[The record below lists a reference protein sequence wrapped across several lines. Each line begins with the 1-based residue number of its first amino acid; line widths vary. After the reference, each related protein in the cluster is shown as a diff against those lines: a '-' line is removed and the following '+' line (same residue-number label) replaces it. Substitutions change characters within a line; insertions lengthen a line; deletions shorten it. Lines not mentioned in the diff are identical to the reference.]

1 MGISNTQAFLTRFG
15 FEKSRLAPDLSL
27 ALGSSSFSPAE
38 MVRAYSILA
47 NSENPKDP
55 FFIDKILNR
64 KGDVIYKHSNASQ
77 EKNSQD
83 SVDAFPW
90 FQTQIAD
97 EIKPF
102 ILLPPINNLSDPIDP
117 RVAFITKDIL
127 REALSRGSNARQVG
141 VLKREDIAGKTG
153 TTNNAIS
160 TWFSGFHNN
169 LATTVWIGTDDFSSL
184 GDNEFGSSIAL
195 PAWVDF
201 MKTALLDL
209 PNETWKTPEGLSY
222 VRIDRETGK
231 PAAQTSKNAYFE
243 LFLDAE
249 N

>member
-1 MGISNTQAFLTRFG
+1 MGISSTQAFLTRFG

-47 NSENPKDP
+47 NSDNPKDP
-55 FFIDKILNR
+55 FFIEKILNR
-64 KGDVIYKHSNASQ
+64 QGEVIYEHSSSS
-77 EKNSQD
+77 EGKNSQD
-83 SVDAFPW
+83 SVNAFPW

-102 ILLPPINNLSDPIDP
+102 ILLPPLSNLSDPIDP
-117 RVAFITKDIL
+117 RVTFITKDIL
-127 REALSRGSNARQVG
+127 RESLSRGSNARQVG
-141 VLKREDIAGKTG
+141 VLQRDDIAGKTG

-195 PAWVDF
+195 PTWVDF
-201 MKTALLDL
+201 MKTALLEL
-209 PNETWKTPEGLSY
+209 PNETWKSPEGLSY
-222 VRIDRETGK
+222 VRVDRDTGK
-231 PAAQTSKNAYFE
+231 PTDQTSKNAYFE
-243 LFLDAE
+243 LFLDSQ